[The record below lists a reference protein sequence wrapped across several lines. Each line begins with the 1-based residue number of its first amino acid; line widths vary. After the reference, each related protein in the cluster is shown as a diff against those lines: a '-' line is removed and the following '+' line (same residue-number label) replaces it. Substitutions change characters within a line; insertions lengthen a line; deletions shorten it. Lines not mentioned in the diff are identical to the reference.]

1 MTPEPSGTVAD
12 TRALLLD
19 YGGVLTLPVHDS
31 FATFERALGVPPG
44 GSFSL
49 LRAASESDDGGMIGA
64 LERGEIDVEEFD
76 AHLHR
81 LLADAGYEVAE
92 GTGLLEG
99 LFAAMEPAGDLWTLA
114 DEVRAQGVRTGLL
127 SNSWGMSAYP
137 VEQLERSFD
146 TLVISG
152 EVGLRKPD
160 PRIYEL
166 AAQRVGAAVERCV
179 FVDDLRGNVAAAV
192 AVGMHGIHHTGDEA
206 ATRAAALAALD
217 LDAADGGHD
226 ARDGAAG

>member
-1 MTPEPSGTVAD
+1 MTAQPAGTVTD

-19 YGGVLTLPVHDS
+19 YGGVLTSPVQDA
-31 FATFERALGVPPG
+31 FTRFERSLGVPPG
-44 GSFSL
+44 GSFRL
-49 LRAASESDDGGMIGA
+49 LREAAHSDDGGIIGA
-64 LERGEIDVEEFD
+64 LERGEIDVAAFD

-81 LLADAGYEVAE
+81 LLTDAGYDVAE

-99 LFAAMEPAGDLWTLA
+99 MFAAMEPAGELWALA
-114 DEVRAQGVRTGLL
+114 DEVRARGVRTGLL

-137 VEQLERSFD
+137 VAQLERSFD

-166 AAQRVGAAVERCV
+166 AAQRVGVAVQRCV
-179 FVDDLRGNVAAAV
+179 FVDDLQGNVAAAEE
-192 AVGMHGIHHTGDEA
+192 VGMHGVHHSGDDA
-206 ATRAAALAALD
+206 ATRAAVLAALD
-217 LDAADGGHD
+217 LDAADAGGD
-226 ARDGAAG
+226 GRDDTAG